1 MTKEQIMHPKW
12 GRVVVTRNPRA
23 RRIVMRARPEA
34 IHMTIPANATT
45 ADIERALDR
54 HGDKLLCRQKENAPV
69 PFDKEFSINAPNFR
83 LRVEESRTA
92 NIMVTGSNGT
102 YILHCPV
109 GTDYTM
115 AGTQQALRQSIKA
128 AMKHCA
134 GSVLPARLKTLATE
148 HGFKYNRCTVRDV
161 HSRWGSCTST
171 GNINLNMH
179 LIILPC
185 RLIDYV
191 LLHELCHTVEMNHSD
206 RFWALLDRC
215 TAPDKAKTLRAKLKK
230 EKFIV

>member
-92 NIMVTGSNGT
+92 NIMVAGSNGT

-115 AGTQQALRQSIKA
+115 AGTQQALRQCIKA

-161 HSRWGSCTST
+161 LLSIPPIFSANERLTMTEPHSPSAFLGFPARISLSNTSKKQVST
-171 GNINLNMH
+171 
-179 LIILPC
+179 IL
-185 RLIDYV
+185 
-191 LLHELCHTVEMNHSD
+191 E
-206 RFWALLDRC
+206 
-215 TAPDKAKTLRAKLKK
+215 
-230 EKFIV
+230 